1 MVYKVRLDFH
11 QEETYLVEANSS
23 LEAEQTATAWAPALR
38 GQITRRTIQGS
49 WIEPASG
56 IDQQTGLILH
66 GLPAPKPVE
75 GWIGPV

>member
-11 QEETYLVEANSS
+11 QEETYLVEANTA
-23 LEAEQTATAWAPALR
+23 LEAEQAATAWSPTLR

-56 IDQQTGLILH
+56 VDKLAGLILR
-66 GLPAPKPVE
+66 GVPSEVW
-75 GWIGPV
+75 GG